1 MVKPA
6 NLPAESHD
14 RESVD
19 VIPGGTVFK
28 GDHESGVIT
37 NSGQT
42 TVKIIDIRTTTVEL
56 QLNDDIV
63 KGLNAPV
70 GEKTL
75 PTMLLYDEAGLKE
88 FEAITYVDDYYLTN
102 AEIEVLSTYAEEIA
116 SRVPNGALL
125 IELGSGNLRKVNIL
139 LQALEA
145 AKKNV
150 DYFALDLSRPELERT
165 FANISQ
171 SDFKYVR
178 CFGLHGTYDDGKAW
192 LESNEEVR
200 SRPRF
205 ILWLGSSV
213 GNFEREEAKEF
224 LKQWRE
230 TVIRPGTKDRML
242 IAFDS
247 CNDAAKV
254 WLAYNDR
261 QLVTERFIMNGLNNA
276 NNILGRKVFDLSDWA
291 YIGEYDVV
299 YDRHQAFYESRKEL
313 VIPLAKPVK
322 IEKGEKVRV
331 ERSYKFSY
339 EQSVAMFEGAGLA
352 IGTSWGQPGGEYA
365 LHLLHNPAAK
375 TGLEP
380 KKYAKAPCPDINEWE
395 ELWKLWDLVTLGM
408 VRKDQY
414 LTKPISLRNPILF
427 YLGHIPTFLDVQ
439 VSRTADLPPTEPAHY
454 RDIFQRGIDPDVDDP
469 TKCHN
474 HSTIPDTWPKLN
486 DVLDFCGRVRDR
498 VRAIYKNKENSSVRI
513 QRGLWLGFEHEV
525 MHLETLMYM
534 LLQHDLTVPPAGV
547 PEPDFRAQFLLDSTK
562 ANEGGE
568 TWIKIPG
575 QKLVLGTKDC
585 EQEGGFFTWDNE
597 KPVLESSVASF
608 EAFSRPI
615 TNGEYASYLKGIKST
630 AYPKSW
636 TTDGRNLNTNVV
648 AGVNR
653 DDPSPAAFNGLFV
666 KTVFGP
672 VPLTYAQYWPVI
684 ASYDELSGCA
694 KWAGGRLPTREELQ
708 VIYNHTETIKKDLEA
723 KKLAAMIDAVNG
735 HLSMDG
741 VHITPPDLSAL
752 AGKADMSGA
761 NDMFANM
768 VGANASFRRW
778 HPTSVFGKVC
788 GRGDGG
794 AWEWSSTVLEQWD
807 GFKAMELY
815 PEYTADFFDTKHNVV
830 LGASWATHSRIAGRK
845 TFVNWYQR
853 NYEFAWCTG
862 RLVRDLAA
870 TGTD

>member
-6 NLPAESHD
+6 NLPAEPHD
-14 RESVD
+14 REGVD
-19 VIPGGTVFK
+19 VIPRGTVFK
-28 GDHESGVIT
+28 SDRESGVIT
-37 NSGQT
+37 NSSQSA
-42 TVKIIDIRTTTVEL
+42 VQIIDIRTTTVEL

-63 KGLNAPV
+63 KGLDAPV

-102 AEIEVLSTYAEEIA
+102 AEIEVLSTCAEEIA
-116 SRVPNGALL
+116 SRVPHGALL

-165 FANISQ
+165 FASIPQNA
-171 SDFKYVR
+171 FKYVR

-192 LESNEEVR
+192 LESNEEVK
-200 SRPRF
+200 SHPRF
-205 ILWLGSSV
+205 ILWLGSSI
-213 GNFEREEAKEF
+213 GNFEREGAEEF

-247 CNDAAKV
+247 CNDPARV

-261 QLVTERFIMNGLNNA
+261 QRVTERFIMNGLNNA
-276 NNILGRKVFDLSDWA
+276 NSILGQKVFDQSDWA

-299 YDRHQAFYESRKEL
+299 YDRHQAFYESRREL
-313 VIPLAKPVK
+313 ILPLSKPVK

-339 EQSVAMFEGAGLA
+339 AQAVAMFEGAGLS
-352 IGTSWGQPGGEYA
+352 IGNSWGQPGGEYA
-365 LHLLHNPAAK
+365 LHLLHNPTAR
-375 TGLEP
+375 TGLQP
-380 KKYAKAPCPDINEWE
+380 KEYAKEPCPSLGEWE
-395 ELWKLWDLVTLGM
+395 ELWKIWDLVTLSM

-439 VSRTADLPPTEPAHY
+439 LSRTADLAATRPVHY

-474 HSTIPDTWPKLN
+474 HSAIPDTWPKLD
-486 DVLDFCGRVRDR
+486 DVLDFCGRVRNR
-498 VRAIYKNKENSSVRI
+498 VRAIYSNGDSSSVRL

-562 ANEGGE
+562 ATEGE
-568 TWIKIPG
+568 VWIKIPG
-575 QKLVLGTKDC
+575 QKIVLGTNDR
-585 EQEGGFFTWDNE
+585 EEEGGFFTWDNE
-597 KPVLESSVASF
+597 KPALVSSVAPF

-615 TNGEYASYLKGIKST
+615 TNGEYAMYLKSTKST
-630 AYPKSW
+630 SYPKSW
-636 TTDGRNLNTNVV
+636 TTEGRNPNTNVL
-648 AGVNR
+648 AEVNR
-653 DDPSPAAFNGLFV
+653 DDPSPAVFNGVFV
-666 KTVFGP
+666 KTAFGP

-684 ASYDELSGCA
+684 ASYDELNGCA
-694 KWAGGRLPTREELQ
+694 NWMGGRLPTREELQ
-708 VIYNHTETIKKDLEA
+708 VIYSHTEVVKKDLEA

-741 VHITPPDLSAL
+741 VHITPPDLTAL
-752 AGKADMSGA
+752 AEKADESGT

-768 VGANASFRRW
+768 VGANVSFRRW
-778 HPTSVFGKVC
+778 HPTSVLGKIC
-788 GRGDGG
+788 GRGDSG
-794 AWEWSSTVLEQWD
+794 AWEWSSTVLEKWD

-815 PEYTADFFDTKHNVV
+815 PEYTADFFDTKHNIV

-862 RLVRDLAA
+862 RLVRDLASP
-870 TGTD
+870 GTD

>member
-6 NLPAESHD
+6 NLPAEPHD

-19 VIPGGTVFK
+19 VIPRGTAFK
-28 GDHESGVIT
+28 GESDVIT
-37 NSGQT
+37 NSNQT
-42 TVKIIDIRTTTVEL
+42 AVEIIDIRTTTVEL
-56 QLNDDIV
+56 QLNGNII
-63 KGLNAPV
+63 KGLDAPV

-102 AEIEVLSTYAEEIA
+102 AEIEVLSTYADEIA

-165 FANISQ
+165 FANIPQ
-171 SDFKYVR
+171 NAFKYVR

-205 ILWLGSSV
+205 ILWLGSSI
-213 GNFEREEAKEF
+213 GNFEREEAEDF
-224 LKQWRE
+224 LKEWRE

-247 CNDAAKV
+247 CNDAARV

-261 QLVTERFIMNGLNNA
+261 QRVTERFIMNGLNNA
-276 NNILGRKVFDLSDWA
+276 NNILRHKVFDQSDWT

-299 YDRHQAFYESRKEL
+299 YDRHQAFYESRREL
-313 VIPLAKPVK
+313 VLPLPKPVK

-339 EQSVAMFEGAGLA
+339 AQAVTMFEGAGLV
-352 IGTSWGQPGGEYA
+352 IGTSWGQPGGEYT
-365 LHLLHNPAAK
+365 LHLLHNPTAR

-380 KKYAKAPCPDINEWE
+380 KEYAKAACPSLNEWE

-439 VSRTADLPPTEPAHY
+439 LSRTADFAPTEPAHY

-474 HSTIPDTWPKLN
+474 HSAIPDTWPKLD
-486 DVLDFCGRVRDR
+486 DVLEFCGRVRNR
-498 VRAIYKNKENSSVRI
+498 VRVIYSNGDTSSIHV
-513 QRGLWLGFEHEV
+513 QRGLWLGFEHEI

-534 LLQHDLTVPPAGV
+534 LLQHDLTVPPPGV

-562 ANEGGE
+562 VGEGE

-575 QKLVLGTKDC
+575 QKIVLGTKDC
-585 EQEGGFFTWDNE
+585 EEEGGFFTWDNE
-597 KPVLESSVASF
+597 NPALASSVAPF

-615 TNGEYASYLKGIKST
+615 TNGEYALYLEGTKST
-630 AYPKSW
+630 SYPKSW
-636 TTDGRNLNTNVV
+636 TKEGRNSNTNVL
-648 AGVNR
+648 AEVNR
-653 DDPSPAAFNGLFV
+653 DDPSPVVFNGLFV

-672 VPLTYAQYWPVI
+672 VPLTYAQHWPVI
-684 ASYDELSGCA
+684 ASYDELNGCA
-694 KWAGGRLPTREELQ
+694 NWMGGRLPTREELQ
-708 VIYNHTETIKKDLEA
+708 VIYSHTEVTKKDLEA

-741 VHITPPDLSAL
+741 VHITPPDLAAL
-752 AGKADMSGA
+752 AGKADTSGS
-761 NDMFANM
+761 NDMFANT
-768 VGANASFRRW
+768 VGANVSFRRW
-778 HPTSVFGKVC
+778 HPTSVLGRVC

-794 AWEWSSTVLEQWD
+794 AWEWTSTVLEKWN

-862 RLVRDLAA
+862 RLVRDLVAA
-870 TGTD
+870 RTE

>member
-6 NLPAESHD
+6 NLRAEPHD
-14 RESVD
+14 GENVD
-19 VIPGGTVFK
+19 VIPRGTVYK
-28 GDHESGVIT
+28 GDRQSGVVT
-37 NSGQT
+37 NSNQT
-42 TVKIIDIRTTTVEL
+42 AVEIIDIRTTTVEL
-56 QLNDDIV
+56 QLNDDII
-63 KGLNAPV
+63 KGLDAPV

-88 FEAITYVDDYYLTN
+88 FEAITYVEDYYLTN
-102 AEIEVLSTYAEEIA
+102 AEIEVLSTYATEIA
-116 SRVPNGALL
+116 ARVPNGALL

-145 AKKNV
+145 AKKHV

-165 FANISQ
+165 FANIPQ
-171 SDFKYVR
+171 NAFKYVR

-205 ILWLGSSV
+205 ILWLGSSI
-213 GNFEREEAKEF
+213 GNFEREEAEDF

-230 TVIRPGTKDRML
+230 TVIRPGTNDRML

-247 CNDAAKV
+247 CNDPARV

-261 QLVTERFIMNGLNNA
+261 ELVTERFIMNGLNNA
-276 NNILGRKVFDLSDWA
+276 NNILRKKVFNKSDWE
-291 YIGEYDVV
+291 YFGEYDVV
-299 YDRHQAFYESRKEL
+299 YDRHQAFY
-313 VIPLAKPVK
+313 LAKKDMVLPLPNPVK

-331 ERSYKFSY
+331 ERSYKFSH
-339 EQSVAMFEGAGLA
+339 EQSVAMFEGAGLV
-352 IGTSWGQPGGEYA
+352 IGTSWGQLGGEYT
-365 LHLLHNPAAK
+365 LHLLHNPTAR
-375 TGLEP
+375 TGLQP
-380 KKYAKAPCPDINEWE
+380 KEYAKAACPDLSEWE
-395 ELWKLWDLVTLGM
+395 ELWKLWDSVTLGM

-439 VSRTADLPPTEPAHY
+439 LSRTVDKAVTKPAHY

-469 TKCHN
+469 TQCHS
-474 HSTIPDTWPKLN
+474 HSTIPDTWPKLQE
-486 DVLDFCGRVRDR
+486 VIEFCGRVRSR
-498 VRAIYKNKENSSVRI
+498 VRSIYGKGDISSVGV
-513 QRGLWLGFEHEV
+513 QRGLWIGFEHEV

-534 LLQHDLTVPPAGV
+534 LLQHDLTVPPIGV
-547 PEPDFRAQFLLDSTK
+547 PVPDFRAQFLLDSTK
-562 ANEGGE
+562 ARDGE

-575 QKLVLGTKDC
+575 QEIVLGTKEC
-585 EQEGGFFTWDNE
+585 EEEGGFLTWDNE
-597 KPVLESSVASF
+597 KPALKASIGPF

-615 TNGEYASYLKGIKST
+615 TNGEYALYLEGTKS
-630 AYPKSW
+630 ASYPKSW
-636 TTDGRNLNTNVV
+636 STEGRNTHT
-648 AGVNR
+648 GVLAEVDRN
-653 DDPSPAAFNGLFV
+653 DSSLAAFNGLFV

-672 VPLTYAQYWPVI
+672 VPLVYAQHWPVI
-684 ASYDELSGCA
+684 ASYDELNGCA
-694 KWAGGRLPTREELQ
+694 NWMGGRLPTREELQ
-708 VIYNHTETIKKDLEA
+708 VIYDRAEVVKKDLEA

-741 VHITPPDLSAL
+741 VHITPPNLTAKV
-752 AGKADMSGA
+752 GGADTSGA
-761 NDMFANM
+761 TDMFADM
-768 VGANASFRRW
+768 VGANVSFRRW
-778 HPTSVFGKVC
+778 HPTSVVGKVC

-794 AWEWSSTVLEQWD
+794 AWEWSSTVLEKWD

-830 LGASWATHSRIAGRK
+830 LGASWATHSRVAGRK

-862 RLVRDLAA
+862 RLVRDA
-870 TGTD
+870 TVNGTD

>member
-6 NLPAESHD
+6 NLPAEPHD
-14 RESVD
+14 GESVD
-19 VIPGGTVFK
+19 VIPRGAVFK
-28 GDHESGVIT
+28 GDRESGVIT
-37 NSGQT
+37 NSSQAA
-42 TVKIIDIRTTTVEL
+42 VEIIDIRTTTVEL
-56 QLNDDIV
+56 QLNDDII
-63 KGLNAPV
+63 KGLDAAV

-102 AEIEVLSTYAEEIA
+102 AEIEVLSTYAAEIA
-116 SRVPNGALL
+116 ARVPNGALL

-165 FANISQ
+165 FANIPQ
-171 SDFKYVR
+171 NAFKYVR

-205 ILWLGSSV
+205 ILWLGSSI
-213 GNFEREEAKEF
+213 GNFEPEEAENF

-247 CNDAAKV
+247 CNDAARV

-276 NNILGRKVFDLSDWA
+276 NNILGSKVFNQSDWN
-291 YIGEYDVV
+291 YVGEYDVV
-299 YDRHQAFYESRKEL
+299 YDCHQAFYESREEL
-313 VIPLAKPVK
+313 VLPLPTPVK

-339 EQSVAMFEGAGLA
+339 EKSVAMFEGAGLV
-352 IGTSWGQPGGEYA
+352 IGTSWGQAGGEYA
-365 LHLLHNPAAK
+365 LHLLHNPTAR

-380 KKYAKAPCPDINEWE
+380 KEYAKASCPDLKEWE
-395 ELWKLWDLVTLGM
+395 ELWKLWDSVTLGM

-439 VSRTADLPPTEPAHY
+439 LSRTVDNSVTEPVQY

-469 TKCHN
+469 TQCHN
-474 HSTIPDTWPKLN
+474 HSVIPDVWPKLN
-486 DVLDFCGRVRDR
+486 EVLDFCGRVRNR
-498 VRAIYKNKENSSVRI
+498 VRAIYNKGDLSSIRA
-513 QRGLWLGFEHEV
+513 QRGLWLGFEHEA

-534 LLQHDLTVPPAGV
+534 LLQHDLTVAPVGV
-547 PEPDFRAQFLLDSTK
+547 PEPDFRAQFLLDSTRNK
-562 ANEGGE
+562 KEQS
-568 TWIKIPG
+568 WIKIPATEIT
-575 QKLVLGTKDC
+575 LGTMDN
-585 EQEGGFFTWDNE
+585 EEEGGFLTWDNE
-597 KPVLESSVASF
+597 KPVLKSSVKPF

-615 TNGEYASYLKGIKST
+615 TNGEYALYLEGIKST
-630 AYPKSW
+630 SYPKSW
-636 TTDGRNLNTNVV
+636 TTGGRNINTDVLAEV
-648 AGVNR
+648 DRG
-653 DDPSPAAFNGLFV
+653 DFTPDAFKGLFV

-672 VPLTYAQYWPVI
+672 VPLTYAQYWPAI
-684 ASYDELSGCA
+684 ASYDELNGCA
-694 KWAGGRLPTREELQ
+694 TWMGGRLPTREELQ
-708 VIYNHTETIKKDLEA
+708 VIYDHAEVVKKDLEA

-741 VHITPPDLSAL
+741 VHITPPDLTAL
-752 AGKADMSGA
+752 AGKADTSGA

-768 VGANASFRRW
+768 VGANVSFRRW
-778 HPTSVFGKVC
+778 HPTSVLGKVC

-794 AWEWSSTVLEQWD
+794 AWEWSSTVLTKWD
-807 GFKAMELY
+807 GFKPMKLY
-815 PEYTADFFDTKHNVV
+815 PEYTADFFDTKHNIV

-845 TFVNWYQR
+845 T
-853 NYEFAWCTG
+853 
-862 RLVRDLAA
+862 L
-870 TGTD
+870 